1 MKLSAADFGRIKGTI
16 ILLLIVC
23 AGGAGGVYW
32 TFQQLHTQQAA
43 TKAAESKVAE
53 ARRRVSRVQL
63 EKEDL
68 SVHYPHYLA
77 LVKRGLVGQDQR
89 LDWIETVENLGRKHG
104 LFSLHYTLGGQRPF
118 QAPAAADVREGFN
131 ALESPLELDV
141 TVLHEE
147 QLAGFLADL
156 RGQIQG
162 LVVPDRCTVE
172 RIGSVRDLRFGPQL
186 KATCSLRL
194 VNLLEKKGA

>member
-77 LVKRGLVGQDQR
+77 LVKRGLAGQDRR
-89 LDWIETVENLGRKHG
+89 LDWIETVESLGRKHG

-118 QAPAAADVREGFN
+118 QAPAAADVRQGFN
-131 ALESPLELDV
+131 AFESPLELEL

-156 RGQIQG
+156 RNQVQG
-162 LVVPDRCTVE
+162 LAVPDRCSVE
-172 RIGSVRDLRFGPQL
+172 RIGSARDLRFGPQL
-186 KATCSLRL
+186 KAVCSLRL
-194 VNLLEKKGA
+194 VDLLEKKGA